1 MRYLMTAGA
10 LALSL
15 VSSTTLA
22 ETAQP
27 SGQTTQQ
34 APKQMET
41 QTAQAGMQEATP
53 STRTVKFVNV
63 QPADVMAYD
72 LLGTDVYNN
81 QDENIGEIED
91 MVIDNG
97 KTVSALIISVG
108 GFLGMGER
116 YVAVDPST
124 VTLVPED
131 DNDMRAIVNTNRD
144 DLKGAPT
151 FKYER
156 TDRP

>member
-27 SGQTTQQ
+27 SGQATQP
-34 APKQMET
+34 APKQI
-41 QTAQAGMQEATP
+41 QTAQAGMKEATP
-53 STRTVKFVNV
+53 STMTVKFVNV

-72 LLGTDVYNN
+72 LLGMDVYNN

-97 KTVSALIISVG
+97 KTVRALIISVG

>member
-1 MRYLMTAGA
+1 M
-10 LALSL
+10 
-15 VSSTTLA
+15 
-22 ETAQP
+22 Q
-27 SGQTTQQ
+27 
-34 APKQMET
+34 T

-72 LLGTDVYNN
+72 LLGMDVYNN
-81 QDENIGEIED
+81 QDESIGEIED

-97 KTVSALIISVG
+97 KTVRALIISVG
-108 GFLGMGER
+108 GFLGMGDR
-116 YVAVDPST
+116 YVAVDPSA

-131 DNDMRAIVNTNRD
+131 DNDMRAIINTSRD
-144 DLKGAPT
+144 DLEDAPT

>member
-15 VSSTTLA
+15 ISSATLA
-22 ETAQP
+22 QTQP
-27 SGQTTQQ
+27 SGQTTQP
-34 APKQMET
+34 APKQT
-41 QTAQAGMQEATP
+41 QGQTAQAGMQEATP
-53 STRTVKFVNV
+53 STMTVKFVNV
-63 QPADVMAYD
+63 QPADVMAYN

-81 QDENIGEIED
+81 QDENIGEIAD

-97 KTVSALIISVG
+97 KTVRALIISVG

-124 VTLVPED
+124 VTLVPEE
-131 DNDMRAIVNTNRD
+131 DNDMRAIMNTSRE
-144 DLKGAPT
+144 DLENAPT
-151 FKYER
+151 FEYEQPNR
-156 TDRP
+156 R

>member
-15 VSSTTLA
+15 VSSAALA
-22 ETAQP
+22 EIAQP
-27 SGQTTQQ
+27 SGQTTQP

-53 STRTVKFVNV
+53 STRTVKFINV

-72 LLGTDVYNN
+72 LLGMDVYNN

-97 KTVSALIISVG
+97 KTVRALIISVG

-116 YVAVDPST
+116 YVAVDPSA

-131 DNDMRAIVNTNRD
+131 DNDMRATINTNRD
-144 DLKGAPT
+144 DLENAPT
-151 FKYER
+151 FEYER

>member
-15 VSSTTLA
+15 ISSATLA
-22 ETAQP
+22 EIAQP
-27 SGQTTQQ
+27 SGQTTQP
-34 APKQMET
+34 APKQMQT
-41 QTAQAGMQEATP
+41 QIAQAGMQEATP

-72 LLGTDVYNN
+72 LLGMDVYNN

-124 VTLVPED
+124 VTLVPEE
-131 DNDMRAIVNTNRD
+131 DNGMRAIINTRRD
-144 DLKGAPT
+144 DLQNAPT
-151 FKYER
+151 FEYER
-156 TDRP
+156 PNER

>member
-1 MRYLMTAGA
+1 MTAGV

-15 VSSTTLA
+15 ISSAALA
-22 ETAQP
+22 QTQP
-27 SGQTTQQ
+27 SGQTNQPASKQTQG
-34 APKQMET
+34 K
-41 QTAQAGMQEATP
+41 AGMQEATP
-53 STRTVKFVNV
+53 STMTVKFVNV

-72 LLGTDVYNN
+72 LLGMDVYNN
-81 QDENIGEIED
+81 QDENIGEIAD

-97 KTVSALIISVG
+97 KTVRALIIGVG

-124 VTLVPED
+124 VTLVPEE
-131 DNDMRAIVNTNRD
+131 DNDMRAIINTNRD

-151 FKYER
+151 FEYER

>member
-1 MRYLMTAGA
+1 M
-10 LALSL
+10 
-15 VSSTTLA
+15 
-22 ETAQP
+22 Q
-27 SGQTTQQ
+27 
-34 APKQMET
+34 T

-72 LLGTDVYNN
+72 LLGMDVYNN

-97 KTVSALIISVG
+97 KTVRALIISVG
-108 GFLGMGER
+108 GFLGMGDR
-116 YVAVDPST
+116 YVAVDPSA

-131 DNDMRAIVNTNRD
+131 DNDIRAIINTSRD
-144 DLKGAPT
+144 DLEDAPT
-151 FKYER
+151 FEYER

>member
-1 MRYLMTAGA
+1 MRYLMTTSA
-10 LALSL
+10 LALFL

-27 SGQTTQQ
+27 SGQATQP
-34 APKQMET
+34 APKQI
-41 QTAQAGMQEATP
+41 QTAQAGMQQATP
-53 STRTVKFVNV
+53 STMTVKFVNV

-72 LLGTDVYNN
+72 LLGMDVYNN
-81 QDENIGEIED
+81 QDESIGEIED

-97 KTVSALIISVG
+97 KTVRALIISVG
-108 GFLGMGER
+108 GFLGMGDR
-116 YVAVDPST
+116 YVAVDPSA

-131 DNDMRAIVNTNRD
+131 DNDMRAIINTNRD

>member
-1 MRYLMTAGA
+1 MTAGA

-15 VSSTTLA
+15 VSSATIA

-27 SGQTTQQ
+27 SDQTTQP
-34 APKQMET
+34 ALKQMQT
-41 QTAQAGMQEATP
+41 QTAQAGMKEATP
-53 STRTVKFVNV
+53 STMTVKFVNV

-97 KTVSALIISVG
+97 KTVRALIISVG

-124 VTLVPED
+124 VTLVAED
-131 DNDMRAIVNTNRD
+131 DDDMRAIVNTNRD

>member
-34 APKQMET
+34 APKQMQT
-41 QTAQAGMQEATP
+41 QIAQAGMQEATP
-53 STRTVKFVNV
+53 STMTVKYVNIE
-63 QPADVMAYD
+63 PADVMAYD
-72 LLGTDVYNN
+72 LLGMDVYNN

-97 KTVSALIISVG
+97 KTVRALIISAG

-124 VTLVPED
+124 VTLVSED
-131 DNDMRAIVNTNRD
+131 GNDMRAIINTRRD
-144 DLKGAPT
+144 DLQNAPT